1 MPDFS
6 DDDIKHID
14 DQEKTVQD
22 NNNNNN
28 NNKMNEKNE
37 QVQKTEILQNE

>member
-1 MPDFS
+1 MPAFS

-14 DQEKTVQD
+14 NQEKTLQ
-22 NNNNNN
+22 NNNN

-37 QVQKTEILQNE
+37 